1 MKKEEQKREE
11 ELRQELLDG
20 LDSMAETTDGEILD
34 LIDDMV
40 MREGKQRGLTLSSME
55 QLRRGLFCSV
65 RRLDVLQDLLD
76 DPDIT
81 EIMVNGYQNI
91 FYEKNG
97 RIRRWSRSFPSRTR
111 LEDVIQQIAG
121 WCNRVVNEQRPIV
134 DARLPDGSRVNV
146 VLNPVSIDGPAVTIR
161 RFPEEPITMDRLVKF
176 GSLTNE
182 AASFLKEL
190 VEARYSLLVGGG
202 TSTGKT
208 TFLNALSSFIPS
220 TERVVTIEDNAELQI
235 QGVDNLVRLEARSA
249 NLEGSH
255 EITIRDLII
264 TALRMRP
271 DRIVIGEVRGAE
283 AGDFLVSLNTGH
295 DGSLGTAHANSVR
308 DMIGRLE
315 MMVLMGA
322 SELPVPVIRRQIAS
336 GVEIMIHLSRD
347 AGGRR
352 RLQEIAEITG
362 MKGDEV
368 EMVTLFRRGQDEV
381 LRQVSPLV
389 HTEKMEKLHERKKKE
404 GRWKNPL

>member
-190 VEARYSLLVGGG
+190 VEARYSILVGGG

-271 DRIVIGEVRGAE
+271 DAPHNEKVNFRAKEKAPPRPRCRISRRSGRSRSVPCQRRNPDRRSDGVFFLLFPFPKQPQPSAPDRQPEPPQSSAGVRRA
-283 AGDFLVSLNTGH
+283 
-295 DGSLGTAHANSVR
+295 
-308 DMIGRLE
+308 
-315 MMVLMGA
+315 
-322 SELPVPVIRRQIAS
+322 PRRAFPFQ
-336 GVEIMIHLSRD
+336 R
-347 AGGRR
+347 
-352 RLQEIAEITG
+352 
-362 MKGDEV
+362 
-368 EMVTLFRRGQDEV
+368 
-381 LRQVSPLV
+381 
-389 HTEKMEKLHERKKKE
+389 
-404 GRWKNPL
+404 